1 MCQED
6 LRGGIEDILWKWVAL
21 ISYVVWYIQY
31 RSNADIRKVWSF
43 LYPHFDF

>member
-6 LRGGIEDILWKWVAL
+6 LRGGIEDIFRKWGAF
-21 ISYVVWYIQY
+21 ISYDVWCIQDS
-31 RSNADIRKVWSF
+31 SNANIRKVWSY